1 MTAPR
6 TPEEWKAWRRTVR
19 EPWVRKAEDVDLL
32 TAFGLAETSV
42 TLKRA
47 GSEHVGPC
55 PLCGGLRDKFAIHP
69 SRGKWYCRGIG
80 GGGTSPV
87 GMVMHITGLP
97 FLEVPKLLTGEP
109 DPGRPDAPPISAEE
123 KARREKEWA
132 ERQAANAA
140 AVAAREAEERDYR
153 AEEQRRAREIF
164 EAAVPWLGTPVE
176 AYLRWR
182 RLIDDA
188 TLPALRGLRL
198 RYIERDYLEP
208 EKDDRGRLTF
218 VNCGRFGFM
227 VAGLVRDGAL
237 VGVHLTPLDPAF
249 LVGGTP
255 ATAKGKAQPIHPVT
269 GELLP
274 AKKMRGSSRGCCI
287 RLFGPPAPDVLI
299 RGEGIETTIGFVA
312 GLVRTG
318 RLTPAMAAWA
328 AGSLDNLGGPH
339 DGMVAHP
346 TRKTDKG
353 RAVRVKGPVPRP
365 ADAAHPVMA
374 VPGSVR
380 RMIDLADGDSDRFE
394 VEQVLTRSRS
404 RWQEPGRAVVAVWP
418 PAGLDWAQ
426 ATGGV

>member
-1 MTAPR
+1 MSTPR
-6 TPEEWKAWRRTVR
+6 TPEEWKARRHRLR
-19 EPWVRKAEDVDLL
+19 EPWVAKAEEVDLL
-32 TAFGLAETSV
+32 TAFGLAAMGV
-42 TLKRA
+42 ALKRA
-47 GSEHVGPC
+47 GQEHVGPC
-55 PLCGGLRDKFAIHP
+55 PDCGGRRDKFAIHP
-69 SRGKWYCRGIG
+69 SRGKWHCRGLG
-80 GGGTSPV
+80 GGGASAV
-87 GMVMHITGLP
+87 GMVMHITQMP
-97 FLEVPKLLTGEP
+97 FLEAVALLAGEP
-109 DPGRPDAPPISAEE
+109 DPARPDATPPSAAELAE
-123 KARREKEWA
+123 RELQRA
-132 ERQAANAA
+132 ERQAANAT

-164 EAAVPWLGTPVE
+164 DAAVPWPGTPVE

-188 TLPALRGLRL
+188 TMPALRGMRL

-237 VGVHLTPLDPAF
+237 VGVHLTALDPAF
-249 LVGGTP
+249 LTGGTP
-255 ATAKGKAQPIHPVT
+255 ATPKGKAQPVHPVT

-274 AKKMRGSSRGCCI
+274 AKKMRGSSKGGCI

-299 RGEGIETTIGFVA
+299 RGEGIETTIGFLA

-318 RLTPAMAAWA
+318 RLTPDMAAWA

-353 RAVRVKGPVPRP
+353 RAVRVKGPLPRV
-365 ADAAHPVMA
+365 ADEAHPVMA
-374 VPGSVR
+374 IPDSVT
-380 RMIDLADGDSDRFE
+380 RMLDLADGDSDRFE
-394 VEQVLTRSRS
+394 VEQVLARSRA
-404 RWQEPGRAVVAVWP
+404 RWQAPGRSVVGVWP